1 MKKILGFLAF
11 GLFVFMGSVNAATVI
26 DFEDAYADLGYAGQ
40 PTNYYSADGL
50 TIGGNY
56 FGLIGGVFPE
66 DLGNFDLEGTNGPS
80 SLAVNMIDHTID
92 LMFDSAVNLD
102 LDFGI
107 AFGETSYVRISSYLN
122 GGLINS
128 SLNTYTDTINSGLG
142 TWSTLSWSNIDR
154 VTLNAERGWRSWSVD
169 NLSISP
175 VPEPSSIALMLGGLG
190 LVGFMAGRRRKVGSV

>member
-1 MKKILGFLAF
+1 MKKVIGFLAL
-11 GLFVFMGSVNAATVI
+11 GLFVFMGSANAATVI
-26 DFEDAYADLGYAGQ
+26 DFEDAYDDLGYTGQ

-56 FGLIGGVFPE
+56 FGLIGGVFQGDP
-66 DLGNFDLEGTNGPS
+66 GNFDIDGTNGPS
-80 SLAVNMIDHTID
+80 SLAVNTIGHTID

-102 LDFGI
+102 LDFGVS
-107 AFGETSYVRISSYLN
+107 FGETSNVTISSYLN

-128 SLNTYTDTINSGLG
+128 SLNTYTDTINNGLG

-154 VTLNAERGWRSWSVD
+154 VTLNATSGWRAWSVD

-190 LVGFMAGRRRKVGSV
+190 LVGFMAARRRKVGGA